1 MRRLLFT
8 VLMLLPFMSCEKA
21 TTEVIGYYESGAI
34 KFKVNRVEGVFQGE
48 AINYFE
54 SGAVEAKSNFVDGEM
69 QGEKIRYY
77 ENGAIQRRYNY
88 KDGVLINN
96 K

>member
-34 KFKVNRVEGVFQGE
+34 QFKSNYVDRVLQGE
-48 AINYFE
+48 LIQYYE

-77 ENGAIQRRYNY
+77 ESGAIQAKYNY
-88 KDGVLINN
+88 KDGVLINY